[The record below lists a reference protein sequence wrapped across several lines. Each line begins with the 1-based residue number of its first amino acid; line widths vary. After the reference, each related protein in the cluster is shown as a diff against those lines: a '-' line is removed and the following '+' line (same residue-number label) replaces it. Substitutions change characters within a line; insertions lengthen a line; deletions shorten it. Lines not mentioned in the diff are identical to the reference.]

1 MSNPSESLP
10 LVNPLPLWNLAHVYC
25 EARALHVASDLDIF
39 TELDANGATAEG
51 MAKALGLEK
60 RPVRMLMD
68 ACVALELLEKEGDK
82 YRNSELASAFLV
94 KGKPHYSGAFVA
106 LESRSYHNWAKL
118 EEAVR
123 KNTPV
128 VTPMKDEGLMK
139 SFTHA
144 MHGTSTFSSMML
156 AQMVDLSE
164 YANLLDIGGGAG
176 TNSIRLAETY
186 PNLRATVFDQGLVV
200 EVAAEYIAK
209 SPAADRISTHTGNYL
224 EDIPG
229 GHDAALLSN
238 IIHGEGAEANRKL
251 LKRVYDALDSP
262 GIVIIA
268 DTPPNEERTGP
279 IFPLIFALNE
289 LIHTEEGDTYT
300 ESETVAFLE
309 AAGFES
315 CNTINLDPAP
325 LAFFTAIKR

>member
-1 MSNPSESLP
+1 MSNPTESIP
-10 LVNPLPLWNLAHVYC
+10 AINPLPLWNLAHVYC
-25 EARALHVASDLDIF
+25 EARTLHVATDLDIF
-39 TELDANGATAEG
+39 TNLDADGATSEE
-51 MAKALGLEK
+51 MAKTLGIEK
-60 RPVRMLMD
+60 RPVRMLMN
-68 ACVALELLEKEGDK
+68 ACVALELLEKDGDK

-106 LESRSYHNWAKL
+106 LEAQSYLNWAKL

-123 KNTPV
+123 QNAPV
-128 VTPMKDEGLMK
+128 VTPMKDESLMK
-139 SFTHA
+139 FFTHA
-144 MHGTSTFSSMML
+144 MHGTSVFTSMML
-156 AQMVDLSE
+156 AQMVDLSG

-176 TNSIRLAETY
+176 VNSIRLAETY
-186 PNLRATVFDQGLVV
+186 PNLRATVFDQGPVV

-209 SPAADRISTHTGNYL
+209 SPAADRVSTRSGNYL
-224 EDIPG
+224 ESIPG

-238 IIHGEGAEANRKL
+238 IIHGEGAEVNRKL
-251 LKRVYDALDSP
+251 LERVYDALDSP

-268 DTPPNEERTGP
+268 DTPPNEERTKP
-279 IFPLIFALNE
+279 TFPLIFALNE

-315 CNTINLDPAP
+315 FNTINLNPAP